1 MAISHYRYLQ
11 AKQTFN
17 SILRSI
23 WENQNPTN
31 VLHVIRHSPTAPTS
45 PNIQEYILVLSRID
59 VKYVNASLLNYH
71 IFNNTSGHIQEIN
84 LISAEYQVQDI
95 SPLKMYETVNASKK
109 QIFPEEPIYKKVI
122 KSIVERSS
130 CCWSG
135 CDWEWRYCYS
145 NANVQVCS

>member
-1 MAISHYRYLQ
+1 M
-11 AKQTFN
+11 
-17 SILRSI
+17 
-23 WENQNPTN
+23 
-31 VLHVIRHSPTAPTS
+31 LHVIRHSPTAPTS

-109 QIFPEEPIYKKVI
+109 
-122 KSIVERSS
+122 
-130 CCWSG
+130 
-135 CDWEWRYCYS
+135 
-145 NANVQVCS
+145 